1 MTQSR
6 TSHTRPLDSALESIR
21 LDRVSGTHRRK
32 ESPPFRSGRTLSVLA
47 ALVLLGSAGGCRK
60 QAQEADALEVFSVA
74 RGPLDITVTESGSL
88 QAAES
93 QSIKSEV
100 SRSCQVLEM
109 VEEGTVITVEDVA
122 AGKVLVKLE
131 STKIEEDYRTHLN
144 SYESAKASLTEA
156 KESLDIQ
163 KSENDSSIRGALLN
177 LTFAM
182 TELRKLVGDDLAD
195 RYAGKL
201 LENIDTSIETDD
213 AFDPEKLIANTPA
226 PTPQSEKKRPG
237 GGFDPKKIE
246 QMMRKRLGLGEN
258 DPLPEEAKQRL
269 AEIRKRMAEGGGW
282 GGGAGGGGR
291 GGGRRGGGGGPGG
304 PAPQMA
310 AGAAAGGTAPG
321 AEARKSDDPSTG
333 DAAPEK
339 KTDGEPSTEE
349 KPAPEKE
356 KVTQSDDSKAL
367 ASAALDVEPPEDI
380 PALLDDPKL
389 GGETL
394 QALRTYQSDIELRK
408 EELSRAQNKLTW
420 TTKLFEKGFVTKD
433 ERDTDAFGLRRSE
446 INAEKEETE
455 LAIYRRYEFFTLF
468 QKKWSNVL
476 EAREDLERKK
486 AMARSRL
493 AQKAANFN
501 SRVAAFRHATEKL
514 QDCKEDIENC
524 TIRAKRP
531 GLVVLQQ
538 QSRWNRQQPLEVG
551 SDVRPQQTIFEF
563 PNIDEMVVHV
573 DIHEAVI
580 DTVQVGQVASIT
592 VDAIPGETFAGKVI
606 KKAVLP
612 SSQSSW
618 LNPDL
623 KMYKTEVG
631 LEGEAG
637 SVRPGMTATV
647 EILAQH
653 LEDVVHVPI
662 QAVQTDQDG
671 KHYCYHPDGSKT
683 TVELGKRNQIFVVV
697 LSGLQEG
704 EQILMTPP
712 ELVANL

>member
-6 TSHTRPLDSALESIR
+6 TRRFSPHCRAVGDRCRTRVP
-21 LDRVSGTHRRK
+21 H
-32 ESPPFRSGRTLSVLA
+32 
-47 ALVLLGSAGGCRK
+47 ALVVVVLVAFAAGCRK
-60 QAQEADALEVFSVA
+60 QSQEAGALEIFTVE

-100 SRSCQVLEM
+100 SRQCQILEM
-109 VEEGTVITVEDVA
+109 VEEGTVITEEDVA
-122 AGKVLVKLE
+122 VGKVLVRLE

-163 KSENDSSIRGALLN
+163 KSENQSSIRGALLD

-182 TELRKLVGDDLAD
+182 TELRKLVGDELAD

-213 AFDPEKLIANTPA
+213 AFDPDKLIAQTPA
-226 PTPQSEKKRPG
+226 PTPRSQQKRPR
-237 GGFDPKKIE
+237 GGFDPKMVE
-246 QMMRKRLGLGEN
+246 QAMRKRMGLKPG
-258 DPLPEEAKQRL
+258 DPLPEEAKKRL
-269 AEIRKRMAEGGGW
+269 AEIRKRMAEGGGRGGP
-282 GGGAGGGGR
+282 GGGRGGPGGGGRRGPGAGGPGGGGR
-291 GGGRRGGGGGPGG
+291 GGGRAGGEGT
-304 PAPQMA
+304 QV
-310 AGAAAGGTAPG
+310 AAAPGVGTPAAAKP
-321 AEARKSDDPSTG
+321 KTDDPSTG
-333 DAAPEK
+333 DDAPPK
-339 KTDGEPSTEE
+339 KPEA
-349 KPAPEKE
+349 PAPEGE
-356 KVTQSDDSKAL
+356 KPGPEAAGKPEPKKVKPLS
-367 ASAALDVEPPEDI
+367 SAALDVRPPEDI
-380 PALLDDPKL
+380 PALLDEPKL

-394 QALRTYQSDIELRK
+394 QSLRTYQSSIELRK
-408 EELSRAQNKLTW
+408 EELAQAQNRLTW
-420 TTKLFEKGFVTKD
+420 TTKLFEKEFVTKD
-433 ERDTDAFGLRRSE
+433 ERDKDAFALKRSE
-446 INAEKEETE
+446 INADKAETE
-455 LAIYRRYEFFTLF
+455 LAIFRRYTFFTNF
-468 QKKWSNVL
+468 QRQFSKVL
-476 EAREDLERKK
+476 EAREEFERKK

-493 AQKAANFN
+493 AQKAASFN
-501 SRVAAFRHATEKL
+501 SRVAGFRHATEKL
-514 QDCKEDIENC
+514 QDCKDNIENC

-563 PNIDEMVVHV
+563 PNIEEMVVRV

-580 DTVQVGQVASIT
+580 DTVQVDQQASIT
-592 VDAIPGETFAGKVI
+592 VDALPGETFQGKVI

-612 SSQSSW
+612 SAQSSW

-631 LEGEAG
+631 LEGDAE

-653 LEDVVHVPI
+653 LEDVTYVPI

-671 KHYCYHPDGSKT
+671 KHYCYRPDGSRAA
-683 TVELGKRNQIFVVV
+683 VELGKRNQIFVVV
-697 LSGLQEG
+697 LSGLNKDEK
-704 EQILMTPP
+704 ILMTPP